1 MVTVAVDGDGEGAL
15 VATSL
20 GVELLGLG
28 LVVGAQI
35 ATVAL
40 LVTLDDRGGSA
51 VGGLTGA
58 GEDLLGDG
66 LAVDVH
72 RQGLDE
78 V

>member
-66 LAVDVH
+66 LAVDVY

>member
-66 LAVDVH
+66 LAVDVLSLIH
-72 RQGLDE
+72 I
-78 V
+78 